1 MTGWYDFSNVKSSK
15 MLSFCQVAEAH
26 GLIYPRPSGEN
37 FRFAE
42 GDEVKEDKVRK
53 RKRIQME

>member
-1 MTGWYDFSNVKSSK
+1 MRGWYDFPNVKFSK
-15 MLSFCQVAEAH
+15 MLSFYPVAEAH
-26 GLIYPRPSGEN
+26 GLIYSRPAGEN

-53 RKRIQME
+53 RKRIQVE